1 MKKVFLLM
9 SLLGIVLPYYFLIN
23 YLQEDD
29 ASWIGF
35 WSDLYLT
42 NPMSMVTMDIT
53 VAASSFLI
61 LIAYQYAKKQI
72 ALSSLVKYIAC
83 FIMVGFSLALPI
95 YLYDNFDKITNLDS

>member
-9 SLLGIVLPYYFLIN
+9 SALGIVLPYYFLLS
-23 YLQEDD
+23 YLQEDG
-29 ASWIGF
+29 ASWSGF

-53 VAASSFLI
+53 VAALSFLI
-61 LIAYQYAKKQI
+61 LIVYQYSKNQI
-72 ALSSLVKYIAC
+72 ALVSLIKYFAC
-83 FIMVGFSLALPI
+83 FTMVGFSLALPI

>member
-23 YLQEDD
+23 YLQEEG
-29 ASWIGF
+29 ASWSGF
-35 WSDLYLT
+35 WADLYLT

-61 LIAYQYAKKQI
+61 LIIYQYAKKQI
-72 ALSSLVKYIAC
+72 ALSGLIKYVAC
-83 FIMVGFSLALPI
+83 FAMVGFSLALPI
-95 YLYDNFDKITNLDS
+95 YLYDNFDKITNLD

>member
-9 SLLGIVLPYYFLIN
+9 SLLGVVLPYYFLIN
-23 YLQEDD
+23 YLQEDN
-29 ASWIGF
+29 ASWSGF

-61 LIAYQYAKKQI
+61 LIVYQYVKKQI
-72 ALSSLVKYIAC
+72 ELKSLIKYVAC
-83 FIMVGFSLALPI
+83 FTMVGFSLALPI
-95 YLYDNFDKITNLDS
+95 YLYDNFDKITNLD

>member
-23 YLQEDD
+23 YLQEDG
-29 ASWIGF
+29 ASWSGF
-35 WSDLYLT
+35 WADLYLT

-53 VAASSFLI
+53 VAAFSFLI
-61 LIAYQYAKKQI
+61 LIIYQYYIKQI
-72 ALSSLVKYIAC
+72 ALGSLVKYFLC
-83 FIMVGFSLALPI
+83 FSMVGFSLALPI

>member
-9 SLLGIVLPYYFLIN
+9 SLLGVVLPYYFLIN
-23 YLQEDD
+23 YLQEDG
-29 ASWIGF
+29 ASWSGF

-61 LIAYQYAKKQI
+61 LIVYQYVKKQI
-72 ALSSLVKYIAC
+72 ELKRLIKYVAC
-83 FIMVGFSLALPI
+83 FTMVGFSLALPI
-95 YLYDNFDKITNLDS
+95 YLYDNFDKITNLD